1 MVKQHKPYLGRAL
14 PEKSKEVRIWLKKQW
29 YERLVE
35 IAEEV
40 GLKVPEL
47 VRSIV
52 VQHIKNIKS
61 IEEQK
66 QEQKDKDYSNQK

>member
-1 MVKQHKPYLGRAL
+1 MVQQHKPYLGRVL

-61 IEEQK
+61 IKE